1 MKKMIFLFLF
11 FLCSFLYLQLKAEKK
26 FVFAYDLNGNRTT
39 LTFTSTCRKK
49 NPKDS
54 TITMNDTISTDMPD
68 TAVLNQLKQVLQ
80 PAIYP
85 TLVHTDF
92 LLSFPEDIRN
102 GILQISD
109 MNGNIIYTESGIYTS
124 NTVVRMCN
132 VSAGMY
138 TVTVYYNDNKK
149 PFVQKIIKQ

>member
-1 MKKMIFLFLF
+1 MKQPFLTFLVIVI
-11 FLCSFLYLQLKAEKK
+11 LCTSKFDSVADKK
-26 FVFAYDLNGNRTT
+26 FVFAYDTNGNRTT

-54 TITMNDTISTDMPD
+54 AIINKDTIVTMPD
-68 TAVLNQLKQVLQ
+68 TAVLNKIQ
-80 PAIYP
+80 PVTQPSIYP

-92 LLSFPEDIRN
+92 LISFPSDIQN

-109 MNGNIIYTESGIYTS
+109 LNGNILFTENNIRTA
-124 NTVVRMCN
+124 NTVVSLCN
-132 VSAGMY
+132 QPAGMY
-138 TVTVYYNDNKK
+138 TVTVYYNNNKE

>member
-1 MKKMIFLFLF
+1 MKKSIPFLIFFTGML
-11 FLCSFLYLQLKAEKK
+11 LYLNMKADKK
-26 FVFAYDLNGNRTT
+26 FVFTYDDNGNRTL

-54 TITMNDTISTDMPD
+54 TITLKDTISTDVPD

-80 PAIYP
+80 PTLYP

-102 GILQISD
+102 GMLQISD
-109 MNGNIIYTESGIYTS
+109 MNGNILYAESGIYTS
-124 NTVVRMCN
+124 NTVVRMCD
-132 VSAGMY
+132 VPAGMY